1 MTTIQTTPA
10 TKTKPLGQ
18 RLFDAGLLTE
28 DQLSLALRELQRLG
42 GRLGDV
48 LTALGFVTQDVLMA
62 FLAQQTESAVVDLAS
77 LVIEPHILELVP
89 YELAKRIPA
98 LPLTQEGDTLTVAL
112 ADTMDVM
119 AVDRLERTTGLF
131 VKVVTAPLNDL
142 LDTIDQFY
150 AQSGS
155 IDETVDQLLR
165 RGLDQLEEGSGT
177 EAPMIRLC
185 NQIISIAIKQRA
197 TDIHIEPDEKILR
210 VRFRVDGVLRQE
222 VFMPK
227 QLQAP
232 AIARFKLMAN
242 LNVTEKR
249 LPQDGH
255 ITFTA
260 GHRPVDLRISSLPTS
275 FGESVVMRILDKTS
289 VKHEMVSLGLS
300 ERNQTVFEQAMKR
313 THGIVLVT
321 GPTGSGKNTTLY
333 TGLQAINMHER
344 SVFTLEDPIEYE
356 LPMVRQT
363 QINTD
368 IGMTFP
374 VGLRALLRQDPDVI
388 MVGEIRD
395 RETAEL
401 SIRAAFT
408 GHLVLSTL
416 HTNDAIGTLP
426 RLLDM
431 GVEPFLLPPAL
442 IAIIGQRLIRRLC
455 DRCKVE
461 RPDAEL
467 ALQTAQVVVPAG
479 VTPRLWEGKGCEA
492 CGGSGYR
499 GRIGIFEILAFD
511 ERFHEAILHGP
522 DLEEVRRLSK
532 ESGMR
537 TMVEDGV
544 DKALAGVT
552 TVEEVLR
559 VIHG

>member
-1 MTTIQTTPA
+1 MTTIQTTSP
-10 TKTKPLGQ
+10 TKAKPLGQ
-18 RLFDAGLLTE
+18 RLFEAGLLTE
-28 DQLSLALRELQRLG
+28 DQLSLALRELERLG

-48 LTALGFVTQDVLMA
+48 LTTLGFVTQDVLMA
-62 FLAQQTESAVVDLAS
+62 FLAQQTESEVVDLSS
-77 LVIEPHILELVP
+77 LFIEPKILELVP

-119 AVDRLERTTGLF
+119 AVDRLERCTGLF

-165 RGLDQLEEGSGT
+165 QGLDQLEEGSGT

-210 VRFRVDGVLRQE
+210 VRLRVDGVLRQE

-232 AIARFKLMAN
+232 VLARFKLMAN

-289 VKHEMVSLGLS
+289 VKHEMESLGLS
-300 ERNQTVFEQAMKR
+300 ERNQKVFENAMKR

-333 TGLQAINMHER
+333 TGLQAINMQER

-356 LPMVRQT
+356 LPLVRQT
-363 QINTD
+363 QINSD

-455 DRCKVE
+455 DGCKIE
-461 RPDAEL
+461 RLDAET
-467 ALQTAQVVVPAG
+467 ALQVAQVNVPEG
-479 VTPRLWEGKGCEA
+479 VMPRLWEGKGCES

-511 ERFHEAILHGP
+511 ESFHEAILHGP
-522 DLEEVRRLSK
+522 DLEEIRRLSK

-537 TMVEDGV
+537 TMVEDGI
-544 DKALAGVT
+544 DKALNGLT

>member
-1 MTTIQTTPA
+1 MTTPTQSPP
-10 TKTKPLGQ
+10 KTKPLGQ
-18 RLFDAGLLTE
+18 RLLEAGFLTE

-42 GRLGDV
+42 GHLGQI
-48 LTALGFVTQDVLMA
+48 LTGLGFITQDVLNA
-62 FLAQQTESAVVDLAS
+62 FLAQQTASEVINLAD
-77 LVIEPHILELVP
+77 VYIEPDVLKLIP
-89 YELAKRIPA
+89 FELAKRIPT
-98 LPLTQEGDTLTVAL
+98 LPIKREGNVLTVAL
-112 ADTMDVM
+112 VNTMDVV
-119 AVDRLERTTGLF
+119 AVDTIERRTGLV
-131 VKVVTAPLNDL
+131 VKVVSATHNDL
-142 LDTIDQFY
+142 LDAVDQFY
-150 AQSGS
+150 AQSGT

-185 NQIISIAIKQRA
+185 NQIISFAIKSRA

-222 VFMPK
+222 VLMPK

-232 AIARFKLMAN
+232 VIARFKLMAN

-300 ERNQTVFEQAMKR
+300 ERNQRIFEEAMKR

-333 TGLQAINMHER
+333 TGLQAINTLER

-356 LPMVRQT
+356 LPFVRQT

-416 HTNDAIGTLP
+416 HTNDAIGALP
-426 RLLDM
+426 RLMDM
-431 GVEPFLLPPAL
+431 GVEPFLLPPSL

-455 DRCKVE
+455 EACKTE
-461 RPDAEL
+461 RADAEL
-467 ALQTAQVVVPAG
+467 VLQAAQVKVPDG
-479 VTPRLWEGKGCEA
+479 VPPRLWEGKGCES

-511 ERFHEAILHGP
+511 ESFHEPILHGP
-522 DLEEVRRLSK
+522 DLNEIRRLAK
-532 ESGMR
+532 EAGMR
-537 TMVEDGV
+537 TMVEDGI
-544 DKALAGVT
+544 DKALRGIT

>member
-1 MTTIQTTPA
+1 MTTQTTSP
-10 TKTKPLGQ
+10 TKNKPLGQ
-18 RLFDAGLLTE
+18 RLREEGFLTE
-28 DQLSLALRELQRLG
+28 DQLSLALREMERLG
-42 GRLGDV
+42 GRLGEV
-48 LTALGFVTQDVLMA
+48 LINLGFITQDVLQA
-62 FLAQQTESAVVDLAS
+62 FLAQQTASEVVSLAD
-77 LVIEPHILELVP
+77 VYVEPKVLELVP
-89 YELAKRIPA
+89 YDMAKRLPA
-98 LPLTQEGDTLTVAL
+98 LPLKQDGHILTVAL
-112 ADTMDVM
+112 ANTMDVV
-119 AVDRLERTTGLF
+119 AVDALERKTGLMVQ
-131 VKVVTAPLNDL
+131 VKGAPHNDL
-142 LDTIDQFY
+142 LDAIDQLY

-155 IDETVDQLLR
+155 IDETVDELLR
-165 RGLDQLEEGSGT
+165 RGLDQLEEGSGM
-177 EAPMIRLC
+177 EAPMVRLC
-185 NQIISIAIKQRA
+185 NQIISLAIKSRA

-222 VFMPK
+222 VLMPK

-232 AIARFKLMAN
+232 SIARFKLMAN

-300 ERNQTVFEQAMKR
+300 PRNQHIFEESMKR

-333 TGLQAINMHER
+333 TGLQAINTQER

-356 LPMVRQT
+356 LPFVRQT

-395 RETAEL
+395 KETAEL

-416 HTNDAIGTLP
+416 HTNDAIGALP
-426 RLLDM
+426 RLMDM
-431 GVEPFLLPPAL
+431 GVEPFLLPPSL

-455 DRCKVE
+455 EGCKVE
-461 RPDAEL
+461 RPDADL
-467 ALQTAQVVVPAG
+467 VLQAAQVEVPHGA
-479 VTPRLWEGKGCEA
+479 TPRLWEGKGCES

-511 ERFHEAILHGP
+511 DRFHEPILHGP
-522 DLEEVRRLSK
+522 DLQEIRRLARE

-537 TMVEDGV
+537 TMVEDGI
-544 DKALAGVT
+544 DKALQGVT

>member
-1 MTTIQTTPA
+1 MTTSTPSP

-18 RLFDAGLLTE
+18 RLLEAGFLTE
-28 DQLSLALRELQRLG
+28 DQLSLALRELERLG
-42 GRLGDV
+42 GHLGEI
-48 LTALGFVTQDVLMA
+48 LTNLGFITQDILQA
-62 FLAQQTESAVVDLAS
+62 FLAQQTASEVVDLTDIY
-77 LVIEPHILELVP
+77 IEPDVLELIP
-89 YELAKRIPA
+89 YDLAKRIPA
-98 LPLTQEGDTLTVAL
+98 LPLKREGHVLTVAL
-112 ADTMDVM
+112 ANTMDVV
-119 AVDRLERTTGLF
+119 AVDTLERRTGL
-131 VKVVTAPLNDL
+131 VLDVLSAPANDL
-142 LDTIDQFY
+142 LDAVDQCY
-150 AQSGS
+150 AQSGT

-185 NQIISIAIKQRA
+185 NQIISVAIKQRA

-210 VRFRVDGVLRQE
+210 VRLRVDGVLRQE
-222 VFMPK
+222 VLMPK

-232 AIARFKLMAN
+232 VIARFKLMAN

-255 ITFTA
+255 ITFIA

-275 FGESVVMRILDKTS
+275 FGESVVMRILDKSS
-289 VKHEMVSLGLS
+289 VRHEMEALGLS
-300 ERNQTVFEQAMKR
+300 ERNQRVFEQVMKR

-333 TGLQAINMHER
+333 TGLQAINKEER

-356 LPMVRQT
+356 LPLVRQT
-363 QINTD
+363 QINPD

-426 RLLDM
+426 RLIDM
-431 GVEPFLLPPAL
+431 GVEPFLLPPSL

-455 DRCKVE
+455 EGCKVE
-461 RPDAEL
+461 RDDAEL
-467 ALQTAQVVVPAG
+467 VLQAAQFSIPPGVP
-479 VTPRLWEGKGCEA
+479 PRLWEGKGCES

-511 ERFHEAILHGP
+511 ERFHEPILHGP
-522 DLEEVRRLSK
+522 DLGEIRRLAK

-537 TMVEDGV
+537 TMVEDGI
-544 DKALAGVT
+544 DKALRGLT

>member
-1 MTTIQTTPA
+1 MTTQTHSPA
-10 TKTKPLGQ
+10 KTKPLGQ
-18 RLFDAGLLTE
+18 RLMEAGFLTE
-28 DQLSLALRELQRLG
+28 DQLSLALRELERLG
-42 GRLGDV
+42 GRLGEI
-48 LTALGFVTQDVLMA
+48 LTNLGFITQDVLLA
-62 FLAQQTESAVVDLAS
+62 FLAQQTASEVIDLADIY
-77 LVIEPHILELVP
+77 IEPEVLKLIP
-89 YELAKRIPA
+89 YDLAKRIPT
-98 LPLTQEGDTLTVAL
+98 LPIKREGQVLTVAL
-112 ADTMDVM
+112 VNTMDVV
-119 AVDRLERTTGLF
+119 AVDTIERRTGL
-131 VKVVTAPLNDL
+131 VLNVVTVSSNDL
-142 LDTIDQFY
+142 LDAVDQFY
-150 AQSGS
+150 AQSGT
-155 IDETVDQLLR
+155 IEETVDQLLR

-185 NQIISIAIKQRA
+185 NQIISVATKTRA
-197 TDIHIEPDEKILR
+197 TDIHIEPAEKILR
-210 VRFRVDGVLRQE
+210 VRLRVDGVLRQE
-222 VFMPK
+222 VLMPK

-232 AIARFKLMAN
+232 VIARFKLMAN

-260 GHRPVDLRISSLPTS
+260 GHRPVDLRLSSLPTS

-289 VKHEMVSLGLS
+289 VKHEMAALGLS
-300 ERNQTVFEQAMKR
+300 EHNQMVFEQVMKR

-333 TGLQAINMHER
+333 TGLQAINTEER

-356 LPMVRQT
+356 LPLVRQT
-363 QINTD
+363 QINSD

-416 HTNDAIGTLP
+416 HTNDAIGALP
-426 RLLDM
+426 RLIDM
-431 GVEPFLLPPAL
+431 GIEPFLLPPSL

-455 DRCKVE
+455 EGCKTE
-461 RPDAEL
+461 RLDAEL
-467 ALQTAQVVVPAG
+467 VLQAADFTVPPG
-479 VTPRLWEGKGCEA
+479 VLPRLWEGKGCES

-499 GRIGIFEILAFD
+499 GRIGIYEILAFD
-511 ERFHEAILHGP
+511 ERFHEPLLHGL
-522 DLEEVRRLSK
+522 DLNEIRRLAK
-532 ESGMR
+532 EAGMR
-537 TMVEDGV
+537 TMVEDGI
-544 DKALAGVT
+544 DKALQGVT

>member
-1 MTTIQTTPA
+1 MTTSTQTPQ
-10 TKTKPLGQ
+10 KTKPLGQ
-18 RLFDAGLLTE
+18 RLLEAGFLSE
-28 DQLSLALRELQRLG
+28 DQLSLALREMERLG
-42 GRLGDV
+42 GHLGEI
-48 LTALGFVTQDVLMA
+48 LTNLGFITQDVLLA
-62 FLAQQTESAVVDLAS
+62 FLAQQTASEVINLAD
-77 LVIEPHILELVP
+77 VYIEPHVLELIP
-89 YELAKRIPA
+89 YDLAKRIPT
-98 LPLTQEGDTLTVAL
+98 LPIKQEGHVLTVAL
-112 ADTMDVM
+112 VNTMDVV
-119 AVDRLERTTGLF
+119 AVDTIERRTGL
-131 VKVVTAPLNDL
+131 VLKVVTAPLTDL
-142 LDTIDQFY
+142 LDAIDQWY
-150 AQSGS
+150 SQSGT
-155 IDETVDQLLR
+155 IEETVDQLLR
-165 RGLDQLEEGSGT
+165 QGLDQLEEGAGT
-177 EAPMIRLC
+177 EAPMVRLC
-185 NQIISIAIKQRA
+185 NQIIGIAIKHRA

-210 VRFRVDGVLRQE
+210 VRLRVDGVLRQE
-222 VFMPK
+222 VLMPK

-232 AIARFKLMAN
+232 VIARFKLMAN

-300 ERNQTVFEQAMKR
+300 ERNQTVFEEAMKR

-333 TGLQAINMHER
+333 TGLQTINMQER

-356 LPMVRQT
+356 LPLVRQT
-363 QINTD
+363 QINLD

-416 HTNDAIGTLP
+416 HTNDAIGALP
-426 RLLDM
+426 RLMDM
-431 GVEPFLLPPAL
+431 GVEPFLLPPSL

-455 DRCKVE
+455 EGCKAE
-461 RPDAEL
+461 RLDAEVV
-467 ALQTAQVVVPAG
+467 LQAAQVKVPEGMA
-479 VTPRLWEGKGCEA
+479 PRLWEGKGCA
-492 CGGSGYR
+492 SCGGSGYR

-511 ERFHEAILHGP
+511 DRFHEPILHGP
-522 DLEEVRRLSK
+522 DLNEIRRLAA

-537 TMVEDGV
+537 TMVEDGI
-544 DKALAGVT
+544 DKALQGVT

>member
-1 MTTIQTTPA
+1 VTTQTSSS

-18 RLFDAGLLTE
+18 RLLEEGFLTE
-28 DQLSLALRELQRLG
+28 DQLSLALREMERLG
-42 GRLGDV
+42 GRLGEI
-48 LTALGFVTQDVLMA
+48 LTNLGFITQDVLQA
-62 FLAQQTESAVVDLAS
+62 FLAQQTASEVVELADIY
-77 LVIEPHILELVP
+77 IEPAVLELVP
-89 YELAKRIPA
+89 YEVAKRLHV
-98 LPLTQEGDTLTVAL
+98 LPLKREGHRLTVAM
-112 ADTMDVM
+112 ANTMDVM
-119 AVDRLERTTGLF
+119 AVDALERKTGLIID
-131 VKVVTAPLNDL
+131 VKSSPLENL
-142 LDTIDQFY
+142 LDAIDQFY
-150 AQSGS
+150 AQSGT

-165 RGLDQLEEGSGT
+165 RGLDQLEEGTGT

-185 NQIISIAIKQRA
+185 NQIISLAIKARA

-222 VFMPK
+222 VLMPK

-232 AIARFKLMAN
+232 TIARFKLLAN

-275 FGESVVMRILDKTS
+275 FGESVVMRILDKSS

-300 ERNQTVFEQAMKR
+300 ERNQRVFEGAMKR

-333 TGLQAINMHER
+333 TGLQAINMEER

-356 LPMVRQT
+356 LPLVRQT
-363 QINTD
+363 QINSD

-416 HTNDAIGTLP
+416 HTNDAIGALP
-426 RLLDM
+426 RLMDM
-431 GVEPFLLPPAL
+431 GVEPFLLPPSL

-455 DRCKVE
+455 DGCKVE
-461 RPDAEL
+461 RSDAQV
-467 ALQTAQVVVPAG
+467 ALQAAEVEVPPG
-479 VTPRLWEGKGCEA
+479 VPPRLWEGKGCA
-492 CGGSGYR
+492 SCGGSGYR
-499 GRIGIFEILAFD
+499 GRIGIFEVLSFD
-511 ERFHEAILHGP
+511 ERFHEPVLHGP
-522 DLEEVRRLSK
+522 DLNEIRRLAK

-537 TMVEDGV
+537 TMVEDGI
-544 DKALAGVT
+544 DKALQGMT

>member
-1 MTTIQTTPA
+1 MTQT
-10 TKTKPLGQ
+10 KSSKKEKPLGQ
-18 RLFDAGLLTE
+18 RLFEAGFLTE
-28 DQLSLALRELQRLG
+28 GQLSLALRELQRLG
-42 GRLGDV
+42 GRLGDI
-48 LTALGFVTQDVLMA
+48 LIELGFVTQDVLMA
-62 FLAQQTESAVVDLAS
+62 FLAQQTESEIVDLAS
-77 LVIEPHILELVP
+77 LFIEPKILELVP
-89 YELAKRIPA
+89 YELAKRVPA
-98 LPLTQEGDTLTVAL
+98 LPLRKEANILTVAL
-112 ADTMDVM
+112 ADTMDVV
-119 AVDRLERTTGLF
+119 AVDKLERKTGLILN
-131 VKVVTAPLNDL
+131 VVTAPLTDL
-142 LDTIDQFY
+142 LDAIDQFY
-150 AQSGS
+150 SQSGT
-155 IDETVDQLLR
+155 IDETVDQLLHQ
-165 RGLDQLEEGSGT
+165 GLDQLEEGSGT

-185 NQIISIAIKQRA
+185 NQIISIAIKYRA
-197 TDIHIEPDEKILR
+197 TDVHIEPDEKILR
-210 VRFRVDGVLRQE
+210 VRLRVDGVLRQE
-222 VFMPK
+222 VLMPK

-232 AIARFKLMAN
+232 VIARFKLMAN

-260 GHRPVDLRISSLPTS
+260 GHRPVDLRLSSLPTS

-333 TGLQAINMHER
+333 TGLQAINTEER

-356 LPMVRQT
+356 LPLVRQT
-363 QINTD
+363 QINSD

-416 HTNDAIGTLP
+416 HTNDAIGALP
-426 RLLDM
+426 RLMDM

-455 DRCKVE
+455 EGCKTE
-461 RPDAEL
+461 RLDAEL
-467 ALQTAQVVVPAG
+467 ALQAAQVKIPEGMA
-479 VTPRLWEGKGCEA
+479 PRLWEGKGCET

-499 GRIGIFEILAFD
+499 GRVGIFEILAFD
-511 ERFHEAILHGP
+511 ERFHEPILHGP
-522 DLEEVRRLSK
+522 DLNEIRRLAK
-532 ESGMR
+532 EAGMR
-537 TMVEDGV
+537 TMVEDGI
-544 DKALAGVT
+544 DKALSGVT

>member
-1 MTTIQTTPA
+1 MTTQTHSPA
-10 TKTKPLGQ
+10 KTKPLGQ
-18 RLFDAGLLTE
+18 RLMEAGFLTE
-28 DQLSLALRELQRLG
+28 DQLSLALRELERLG
-42 GRLGDV
+42 GRLGEI
-48 LTALGFVTQDVLMA
+48 LTNLGFITQDVLLA
-62 FLAQQTESAVVDLAS
+62 FLAQQTASEVINLADIY
-77 LVIEPHILELVP
+77 IEPKVLELIP

-98 LPLTQEGDTLTVAL
+98 LPIKREGHVLTVAL
-112 ADTMDVM
+112 VNTMDVV
-119 AVDRLERTTGLF
+119 AVDTIERRTGL
-131 VKVVTAPLNDL
+131 VLKVVTTSLNEL
-142 LDTIDQFY
+142 LDTVDQFY
-150 AQSGS
+150 AQSGT
-155 IDETVDQLLR
+155 IEETIDQLLR
-165 RGLDQLEEGSGT
+165 RGLDQLEEGSET

-185 NQIISIAIKQRA
+185 NQIISIAIKYRA

-210 VRFRVDGVLRQE
+210 VRLRVDGVLRQE
-222 VFMPK
+222 VLMPK

-232 AIARFKLMAN
+232 VIARFKLMAN

-255 ITFTA
+255 ITFTD
-260 GHRPVDLRISSLPTS
+260 GHRPVDLRLSSLPTS

-300 ERNQTVFEQAMKR
+300 EHNQTLFEEAMKR

-333 TGLQAINMHER
+333 TGLQAINTHER

-356 LPMVRQT
+356 LPFVRQT
-363 QINTD
+363 QINSD

-416 HTNDAIGTLP
+416 HTNDAIGALP
-426 RLLDM
+426 RLMDM
-431 GVEPFLLPPAL
+431 GVEPFLLPPSL
-442 IAIIGQRLIRRLC
+442 IAIVGQRLIRRLC
-455 DRCKVE
+455 EGCKTE

-467 ALQTAQVVVPAG
+467 VLQAAQMRVPEGMA
-479 VTPRLWEGKGCEA
+479 PRLWEGKGCET

-511 ERFHEAILHGP
+511 ERFHEPILHGP
-522 DLEEVRRLSK
+522 DLNEIRRLAK
-532 ESGMR
+532 EAGMR
-537 TMVEDGV
+537 TMVEDGI
-544 DKALAGVT
+544 DKALQGVT

>member
-1 MTTIQTTPA
+1 MPTDTQSP

-18 RLFDAGLLTE
+18 RLLEAGFLTE
-28 DQLSLALRELQRLG
+28 DQLSLALRELERLG
-42 GRLGDV
+42 GHLGEI
-48 LTALGFVTQDVLMA
+48 LTNLGFITQDVLMA
-62 FLAQQTESAVVDLAS
+62 FLAQQTESEVIDLTEVVVPPD
-77 LVIEPHILELVP
+77 VLELIP
-89 YELAKRIPA
+89 YELAKRIPT
-98 LPLTQEGDTLTVAL
+98 LPIKRQGNVLTVAL
-112 ADTMDVM
+112 VNTMDVV
-119 AVDRLERTTGLF
+119 AVDALERKTGLILN
-131 VKVVTAPLNDL
+131 VVTAPLNNL
-142 LDTIDQFY
+142 LDAIDQFY
-150 AQSGS
+150 AQSGT

-165 RGLDQLEEGSGT
+165 RGLDQVEESAGT

-185 NQIISIAIKQRA
+185 NQVITLGIKHRA

-210 VRFRVDGVLRQE
+210 VRMRVDGVLRQE
-222 VFMPK
+222 VLMPK

-232 AIARFKLMAN
+232 VIARFKLMAN

-260 GHRPVDLRISSLPTS
+260 GHRPIDLRISSLPTS
-275 FGESVVMRILDKTS
+275 FGESIVMRVLDKSS
-289 VKHEMVSLGLS
+289 VKHEMESLGLS
-300 ERNQTVFEQAMKR
+300 EKNQQIFEEAMKR

-333 TGLQAINMHER
+333 TGLQAINTQER

-356 LPMVRQT
+356 LPFVRQT

-455 DRCKVE
+455 HGCKVE
-461 RPDAEL
+461 RLDAEVV
-467 ALQTAQVVVPAG
+467 LQAAGMSVPPG
-479 VTPRLWEGKGCEA
+479 VAPRLWQGKGCEL
-492 CGGSGYR
+492 CGGTGYR

-511 ERFHEAILHGP
+511 EQFHEPLLHGP
-522 DLEEVRRLSK
+522 DLQEIRRLAQ
-532 ESGMR
+532 EAGMR
-537 TMVEDGV
+537 TMVEDGI
-544 DKALAGVT
+544 DKALEGKT

>member
-1 MTTIQTTPA
+1 MTTDTASP

-18 RLFDAGLLTE
+18 RLLEAGFLTE

-42 GRLGDV
+42 GHLGET
-48 LTALGFVTQDVLMA
+48 LINLGFITQDVLSA
-62 FLAQQTESAVVDLAS
+62 FLAQQTASAVIDLANVYVEREV
-77 LVIEPHILELVP
+77 LDLVP
-89 YELAKRIPA
+89 YELAKR
-98 LPLTQEGDTLTVAL
+98 LPTLPIKRVGDVLTVAL
-112 ADTMDVM
+112 VNTMDVV
-119 AVDRLERTTGLF
+119 AVDTLERKTGL
-131 VKVVTAPLNDL
+131 VVNVVSAPLTTL
-142 LDTIDQFY
+142 LDAVDQFY
-150 AQSGS
+150 AQSGT

-165 RGLDQLEEGSGT
+165 QGLEQLEEGSGI

-185 NQIISIAIKQRA
+185 NQIISLAIKDRA

-210 VRFRVDGVLRQE
+210 VRLRVDGVLRQE
-222 VFMPK
+222 VLMPK

-232 AIARFKLMAN
+232 VIARFKLMAN

-275 FGESVVMRILDKTS
+275 FGESVVMRILDKSS
-289 VKHEMVSLGLS
+289 VKHEMVALGLS
-300 ERNQTVFEQAMKR
+300 ERNQTIFEQAMKR

-333 TGLQAINMHER
+333 TGLQAINTEER

-356 LPMVRQT
+356 LPLVRQT
-363 QINTD
+363 QINSD

-416 HTNDAIGTLP
+416 HTNDAIGALP
-426 RLLDM
+426 RLMDM
-431 GVEPFLLPPAL
+431 GVEPFLLPPSL

-455 DRCKVE
+455 DHCKSE

-467 ALQTAQVVVPAG
+467 VLQAAEVKVPPG
-479 VTPRLWEGKGCEA
+479 MSPRLWEGKGCEL

-511 ERFHEAILHGP
+511 ERYHEAILHGP
-522 DLEEVRRLSK
+522 DLKEIARLAK
-532 ESGMR
+532 EAGMR
-537 TMVEDGV
+537 TMIEDGI
-544 DKALAGVT
+544 DKALNGVT

>member
-1 MTTIQTTPA
+1 MTTQTATP

-18 RLFDAGLLTE
+18 RLLEAGFLTE
-28 DQLSLALRELQRLG
+28 DQLSLALREMQRLG
-42 GRLGDV
+42 GHLGEI
-48 LTALGFVTQDVLMA
+48 LINLGFITQDILQA
-62 FLAQQTESAVVDLAS
+62 FLAQQTASQVIDLAD
-77 LVIEPHILELVP
+77 LHVVPEVLELIP

-98 LPLTQEGDTLTVAL
+98 LPINREGNSLTVAL
-112 ADTMDVM
+112 VNTMDVT
-119 AVDRLERTTGLF
+119 AVDTIERRTGLILN
-131 VKVVTAPLNDL
+131 VVSAPLNDL
-142 LDTIDQFY
+142 LDAIDQFY

-185 NQIISIAIKQRA
+185 NQIISIAIKSRA

-210 VRFRVDGVLRQE
+210 VRLRVDGVLRQE
-222 VFMPK
+222 VLMPK

-232 AIARFKLMAN
+232 VIARFKLMAN
-242 LNVTEKR
+242 LNVTERR

-255 ITFTA
+255 ITYTA

-300 ERNQTVFEQAMKR
+300 ERNQTVFEDAMTR

-333 TGLQAINMHER
+333 TGLQAINTQER

-356 LPMVRQT
+356 LPFVRQT
-363 QINTD
+363 QINSD

-416 HTNDAIGTLP
+416 HTNDAIGALP
-426 RLLDM
+426 RLMDM
-431 GVEPFLLPPAL
+431 GVESFLLPPSL

-455 DRCKVE
+455 EGCKFE
-461 RPDAEL
+461 RMDAEL
-467 ALQTAQVVVPAG
+467 VLQGAQVTVPEGMA
-479 VTPRLWEGKGCEA
+479 PRLWEGKGCET

-499 GRIGIFEILAFD
+499 GRIGIFEILAID
-511 ERFHEAILHGP
+511 ERFHEPILHGP
-522 DLEEVRRLSK
+522 DLQEIRRLAK
-532 ESGMR
+532 EAGMR
-537 TMVEDGV
+537 TMVEDGI
-544 DKALAGVT
+544 DKALRGVT

>member
-1 MTTIQTTPA
+1 MTTDTASP

-18 RLFDAGLLTE
+18 RLLEAGFLTE

-42 GRLGDV
+42 GHLGET
-48 LTALGFVTQDVLMA
+48 LINLGFITQDVLSA
-62 FLAQQTESAVVDLAS
+62 FLAQQTASAVIDLANVYVEREV
-77 LVIEPHILELVP
+77 LDLVP
-89 YELAKRIPA
+89 YELAKR
-98 LPLTQEGDTLTVAL
+98 LPTLPIKRVGDVLTVAL
-112 ADTMDVM
+112 VNTMDVV
-119 AVDRLERTTGLF
+119 AVDTLERKTGL
-131 VKVVTAPLNDL
+131 VVNVVSAPLTTL
-142 LDTIDQFY
+142 LDAVDQFY
-150 AQSGS
+150 AQSGT

-165 RGLDQLEEGSGT
+165 QGLEQLEEGSGI

-185 NQIISIAIKQRA
+185 NQIISLAIKDRA

-210 VRFRVDGVLRQE
+210 VRLRVDGVLRQE
-222 VFMPK
+222 VLMPK

-232 AIARFKLMAN
+232 VIARFKLMAN

-275 FGESVVMRILDKTS
+275 FGESVVMRILDKSS
-289 VKHEMVSLGLS
+289 VKHEMVALGLS
-300 ERNQTVFEQAMKR
+300 ERNQTIFEQAMKR

-321 GPTGSGKNTTLY
+321 GPTGSGKNATLY
-333 TGLQAINMHER
+333 TGLQAINTEER

-356 LPMVRQT
+356 LPLVRQT
-363 QINTD
+363 QINSD

-416 HTNDAIGTLP
+416 HTNDAIGALP
-426 RLLDM
+426 RLMDM
-431 GVEPFLLPPAL
+431 GVEPFLLPPSL

-455 DRCKVE
+455 DHCKSE

-467 ALQTAQVVVPAG
+467 VLQAAEVKVPPG
-479 VTPRLWEGKGCEA
+479 MSPRLWEGKGCEL

-511 ERFHEAILHGP
+511 ERYHEAILHGP
-522 DLEEVRRLSK
+522 DLKEIARLAK
-532 ESGMR
+532 EAGMR
-537 TMVEDGV
+537 TMIEDGI
-544 DKALAGVT
+544 DKALNGVT

>member
-1 MTTIQTTPA
+1 MTTSTQTSQ
-10 TKTKPLGQ
+10 KTKPLGQ
-18 RLFDAGLLTE
+18 RLLESGFLTE
-28 DQLSLALRELQRLG
+28 DQLSLALREMERLG
-42 GRLGDV
+42 GRLGEI
-48 LTALGFVTQDVLMA
+48 LTNLGFITQDVLQA
-62 FLAQQTESAVVDLAS
+62 FLAQQTASEVINLADIY
-77 LVIEPHILELVP
+77 IEPAVLELIP
-89 YELAKRIPA
+89 YELARRIPA
-98 LPLTQEGDTLTVAL
+98 LPIKREGNMLTVAL
-112 ADTMDVM
+112 VNTMDVV
-119 AVDRLERTTGLF
+119 AVDTIERRTGL
-131 VKVVTAPLNDL
+131 VLKVASASLNDL
-142 LDTIDQFY
+142 LDAVDQY
-150 AQSGS
+150 YSQSGT
-155 IDETVDQLLR
+155 INETVDQLLR
-165 RGLDQLEEGSGT
+165 QGLDQLEEGSGV
-177 EAPMIRLC
+177 EAPMVRLC
-185 NQIISIAIKQRA
+185 NQIIAIAIKHRA

-210 VRFRVDGVLRQE
+210 VRLRVDGVLRQE
-222 VFMPK
+222 VLMPK

-289 VKHEMVSLGLS
+289 VKHEMISLGLS
-300 ERNQTVFEQAMKR
+300 DRNQWVFERAMKR

-333 TGLQAINMHER
+333 TGLQAINMQER

-356 LPMVRQT
+356 LPLVRQT
-363 QINTD
+363 QINSD

-416 HTNDAIGTLP
+416 HTNDAIGALP
-426 RLLDM
+426 RLMDM
-431 GVEPFLLPPAL
+431 GVEPFLLPPSL

-455 DRCKVE
+455 DGCKTE
-461 RPDAEL
+461 RPDAEIV
-467 ALQTAQVVVPAG
+467 LQAAQVQVPEG
-479 VTPRLWEGKGCEA
+479 VAPRLWEGKGCDS

-499 GRIGIFEILAFD
+499 GRIGIFEILTFD
-511 ERFHEAILHGP
+511 EQFHEPILHGP
-522 DLEEVRRLSK
+522 DLKEIARLAK

-537 TMVEDGV
+537 TMVEDGI
-544 DKALAGVT
+544 DKALQGVT